1 MEYNESIEENVSSD
15 FLIGGKGQDYLLE
28 QLTTAQSPIQVI
40 QQFQIANKLLP
51 EVEGA
56 CEPIFGLLDLHEV
69 PRYESYKI
77 LLNGMKDMLLERMK
91 TLGEKELLEMLDKCY
106 PYISF
111 PELSSVPFSIMKNLP
126 EVPIPY
132 LQNIAQIRHLYDK
145 CPLEIQQQ
153 VWLIDDVLFNQEFSP
168 LLESLLTHFKY
179 GAWHT
184 FLSLALQGNNEGITI
199 KPEVSYLPLFASAK
213 AGSVNPVSD
222 SDHSNS
228 FPQRKK
234 LKFSIQPLLKMIG
247 KNKKLFDKVQF
258 VIVKCYLDS
267 RDVGYCCIAT
277 EILKGIID
285 SGNSKLITSDNSAQE
300 FASKLDAFNIETP
313 LAKQNEHF
321 QAINQIFTD
330 IQKSKLNPSL
340 QDMIVFTL
348 KEPSSLAIILSSI
361 WNRIELCSDKVSM
374 PRQDGPLIALTNL
387 LEVACFSRGYL
398 SKKKK
403 EESKLNMIMTQFYPT
418 LLISVVDY
426 EITTSLT
433 MTKELEHYFKK
444 DILARKVLLF
454 YGLKKLCLFNLES
467 FYFILEF
474 TSFLKPAKPSKGHKA
489 PKPSKLD
496 DELWFF
502 RGVFYMTNYFLG
514 VVEEKTSLIELDDH
528 SEDSNSKRNVA
539 LKIMTRVIQIHFAN
553 PLLHKEI
560 QQLILLSIG
569 KSFQHTRGML
579 HYIKELLGCDLR
591 NIDETIIQ
599 NYTLVY
605 EIFQNLGIK
614 QSEIQ
619 VLEDWLGQCKSI
631 T

>member
-1 MEYNESIEENVSSD
+1 MEYSEGNVRGE
-15 FLIGGKGQDYLLE
+15 FLIGLSGQDYLLE

-40 QQFQIANKLLP
+40 QQFQVANKLLP

-77 LLNGMKDMLLERMK
+77 LLNGMKDMLLERTK
-91 TLGEKELLEMLDKCY
+91 TLGEKELLEMLDKCF

-111 PELSSVPFSIMKNLP
+111 PELSSVPISIMKNMP

-132 LQNIAQIRHLYDK
+132 LRDVAMHKDLYAK

-153 VWLIDDVLFNQEFSP
+153 VWLIDDTLFREEFNP
-168 LLESLLTHFKY
+168 ILENLLSHFKY

-184 FLSLALQGNNEGITI
+184 YLNLALQGNNEGITL
-199 KPEVSYLPLFASAK
+199 KPELSYIPVFASAK
-213 AGSVNPVSD
+213 SGSTNPVNDNVDNS
-222 SDHSNS
+222 HS
-228 FPQRKK
+228 FPQRKN
-234 LKFSIQPLLKMIG
+234 LKFSIQPLLKKIG
-247 KNKKLFDKVQF
+247 KNKNLFDKVQF
-258 VIVKCYLDS
+258 TIVKSFLET

-277 EILKGIID
+277 ELLKGIID

-300 FASKLDAFNIETP
+300 FASKLDAFNP
-313 LAKQNEHF
+313 DVQPAKQNEHF

-330 IQKSKLNPSL
+330 VQKSKLNSSF
-340 QDMIVFTL
+340 QDMIVCTL
-348 KEPSSLAIILSSI
+348 REPSSLAIILSSI

-398 SKKKK
+398 SKKRK
-403 EESKLNMIMTQFYPT
+403 EESKLNMMLTQFYPT
-418 LLISVVDY
+418 LLVSVVDY
-426 EITTSLT
+426 EITSSLI

-444 DILARKVLLF
+444 DILARKVMLF
-454 YGLKKLCLFNLES
+454 YGLKKLCHFNIDS
-467 FYFILEF
+467 FFFILEL
-474 TSFLKPAKPSKGHKA
+474 TSCLKPAKPPKGHKA

-502 RGVFYMTNYFLG
+502 RGVFYITNYFLG
-514 VVEEKTSLIELDDH
+514 LVEEKTSLIDLDD
-528 SEDSNSKRNVA
+528 SEDTNSKRNVA
-539 LKIMTRVIQIHFAN
+539 LRIMTRIIQIHFAN

-560 QQLILLSIG
+560 QQLILYTV
-569 KSFQHTRGML
+569 KRESFQHTKGTL
-579 HYIKELLGCDLR
+579 LYIKELLGSDLR
-591 NIDETIIQ
+591 NLDDTIIQ
-599 NYTLVY
+599 NYTMIY
-605 EIFQNLGIK
+605 ESYRSLGIK
-614 QSEIQ
+614 QTEIQ
-619 VLEDWLGQCKSI
+619 GLEDWLGQCKSI